1 MGMKLRAEMG
11 YEQRIEEVKKL
22 AGLIM
27 HKHYCQHDADTVE
40 EFMEVTGG
48 SAVGTVYPPDLPKAL
63 AD

>member
-1 MGMKLRAEMG
+1 
-11 YEQRIEEVKKL
+11 
-22 AGLIM
+22 M